1 MADKTLKEELSEAE
15 SWTGDAVLDLIH
27 NVADGHIPNREEL
40 CVLILNSHSG
50 ISCEFSLEYT
60 KKKIKLIDWSPYSF
74 ILSFV
79 ISLGVVYISALFH
92 AIFWVAMTLFFVCFI
107 LYMAVSLYFLN
118 KYTDNKLEKLKDE
131 MRKEGWSKF
140 I

>member
-74 ILSFV
+74 ILS
-79 ISLGVVYISALFH
+79 LLFLLELN
-92 AIFWVAMTLFFVCFI
+92 ILVLCFMQFFG
-107 LYMAVSLYFLN
+107 LL
-118 KYTDNKLEKLKDE
+118 
-131 MRKEGWSKF
+131 
-140 I
+140 